1 MQIETGLGCTSD
13 FVENGKRNFRISEYF
28 EIRSK
33 AALLKNFSLGDKN
46 YYKFRN
52 EHS

>member
-1 MQIETGLGCTSD
+1 MQIGLGCTFDWLKMGS
-13 FVENGKRNFRISEYF
+13 EISESEYF

-33 AALLKNFSLGDKN
+33 AALLKNFSPGDKN